1 MKAPRRHHCRN
12 FTLKKLALQL
22 GKSER
27 TVRRW
32 CDRGLVPGAYRTKGG
47 HWRIPKEAVRRFDEI
62 DKNASAFSRT
72 AWDKRWASGYG
83 LTESDRR
90 MGWPLS
96 LRVTAALE
104 ALTYADIATLV
115 PEDDR
120 YREFFTEP
128 GVVHITAGEELVA
141 NLGRENIGLLLAVAA
156 RELASTGQSVSAS
169 NLAKELGISRSHL
182 YRKATQNQ
190 IDAIRKVYTRAS
202 ISQSSGGT
210 FRRNGVKVT
219 QMQEDDSEPEA
230 W

>member
-1 MKAPRRHHCRN
+1 
-12 FTLKKLALQL
+12 
-22 GKSER
+22 
-27 TVRRW
+27 
-32 CDRGLVPGAYRTKGG
+32 
-47 HWRIPKEAVRRFDEI
+47 
-62 DKNASAFSRT
+62 
-72 AWDKRWASGYG
+72 
-83 LTESDRR
+83 